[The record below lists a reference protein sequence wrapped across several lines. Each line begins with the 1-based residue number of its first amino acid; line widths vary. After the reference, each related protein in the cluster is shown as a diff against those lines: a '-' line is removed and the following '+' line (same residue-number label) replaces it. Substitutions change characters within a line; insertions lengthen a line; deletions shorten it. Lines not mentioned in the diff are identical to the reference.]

1 MIAIHRLS
9 RIIPS
14 VPRQNLNKLQS
25 NSKKASG
32 FYPGVISLLCVASQ
46 LVISGLPEYISY
58 SVKSGDAVLRGA
70 LTDSSFVSPSELLEH
85 QLPLLTANFLITVVR
100 IQKVN
105 TKEEEQKRVNSR
117 FTLKSECGMYSTPH
131 R

>member
-1 MIAIHRLS
+1 MWVLS
-9 RIIPS
+9 W
-14 VPRQNLNKLQS
+14 
-25 NSKKASG
+25 
-32 FYPGVISLLCVASQ
+32 GVISLLCAASQ

-58 SVKSGDAVLRGA
+58 SVTSGDPALRSA

-100 IQKVN
+100 IQKAN
-105 TKEEEQKRVNSR
+105 TKEEEQKRVNSCL
-117 FTLKSECGMYSTPH
+117 TLKSECRMYSTPH